1 MDFCRLVIYFAL
13 AVSFVSGK
21 INVTI
26 NIFVLHRLLSV
37 VFRILSLGQNIHP
50 PKKCAADQKRNLVT
64 VLNFLKDYRFSYN

>member
-26 NIFVLHRLLSV
+26 NIVVLHRVLSV
-37 VFRILSLGQNIHP
+37 VFRILSLGQNIHHK
-50 PKKCAADQKRNLVT
+50 KKCAADQKRNIVT
-64 VLNFLKDYRFSYN
+64 VLIF

>member
-26 NIFVLHRLLSV
+26 NIVAS
-37 VFRILSLGQNIHP
+37 SLECRVPN
-50 PKKCAADQKRNLVT
+50 
-64 VLNFLKDYRFSYN
+64 S